1 MNQKYKMLM
10 KIRSLKPANH
20 VKWIKDYLKLGFNY
34 KLLAIIITFC
44 DQTMLKNSF
53 KRLFDVD
60 YHVHLIKTF
69 GFY

>member
-44 DQTMLKNSF
+44 D
-53 KRLFDVD
+53 
-60 YHVHLIKTF
+60 
-69 GFY
+69 